1 MNYDA
6 FERDVLGYGAWIGCR
21 AERRRL
27 LRRSAPA
34 QVETGG
40 QPVRFQLAG
49 ALRSLADRLDTNAAQ
64 PC

>member
-6 FERDVLGYGAWIGCR
+6 FERDVLGYGQRIGCR

-27 LRRSAPA
+27 LHVTAQSPA
-34 QVETGG
+34 ATGG

-49 ALRSLADRLDTNAAQ
+49 ALRSLADRLDTSSAQ